1 MSFFSTDAV
10 RAKISSYLS
19 ELDKLVESKNEFSEK
34 RNEYIKAIMKSFYSE
49 YNEWDKFSQ
58 LNIMNIGEVFFKEIS
73 DFDGGEDKLDNVFSS
88 CFRFLLER
96 YITSPEGL
104 TPLFRRAKNFGLYR
118 ANDFSP
124 IAREQIEY
132 AQKEMPIDLHK
143 YILSSG
149 NVDILK
155 ALSNEYRNAEELK
168 DKWDSEIK
176 EREVKVDNLKLALIK
191 YENAF
196 NFVGLY
202 DGFKELSDE
211 KVKEKKKSFWLVC
224 FLALT
229 VLAPLIYEVRH
240 LSLNKENYTSWVDYF
255 SVIPIFSI
263 TIILIYYFKISLQN
277 YNSIKAQL
285 SQIELRKTLCRFI
298 QNYGDY
304 SIGMKQQDPDSLAK
318 FENIIFSSIVTN
330 GDNVPATFDGLEQI
344 AKIIGNLKNSK

>member
-1 MSFFSTDAV
+1 MSFFTTDGV
-10 RAKISSYLS
+10 RALISTYLAELNKI
-19 ELDKLVESKNEFSEK
+19 EKNGNEFSEK
-34 RNEYIKAIMKSFYSE
+34 RNEYINLLMKSFHSE
-49 YNEWDKFSQ
+49 PNEWDKYAQ
-58 LNIMNIGEVFFKEIS
+58 LNIVNVGDSFIKMLNSFS
-73 DFDGGEDKLDNVFSS
+73 SNEDKLDTMFSV

-96 YITSPEGL
+96 YITSPEIL
-104 TPLFRRAKNFGLYR
+104 TMSFRQIKDFGLYR
-118 ANDFSP
+118 VDEFSP
-124 IAREQIEY
+124 IGKEQITY
-132 AQKEMPIDLHK
+132 AEREMPIDLHK
-143 YILSSG
+143 HILSSG

-224 FLALT
+224 FLALM
-229 VLAPLIYEVRH
+229 VLTPLIYEVRH

-255 SVIPIFSI
+255 SVIPVFSI